1 MLIRIRISD
10 PLQKGGWEIYEICGN
25 RMKTNTK
32 IIMAL
37 GVLAAFMMVAVP
49 FVAVSDDASADDTPG
64 IIEADGLK
72 FDFTGEVD
80 YGDYGKLNVSDLGTL
95 SVSYDNT
102 NKTFIFTGDLKKQD
116 LDATDGAFYKMWT
129 GNTEKP
135 YGIAF
140 QITVPSVGDKI
151 EIGLDDKGTITATES
166 REVDQF
172 LLYLTGDILK
182 AENVLKYTLDSTG
195 GGSASVEYTFDL
207 SKVKTEES
215 VAKVTDKDGELVAY
229 CADFITA
236 VELATNDQTVTLLK
250 NADVTGDVTVS
261 NVITIDLNKNKVFF
275 NKARLTVNGELTLT
289 NGTFESKAPVKE
301 PVAISV
307 MGESSKIAKLTLEN
321 VEIISAEAKSSGEY
335 SGYGI
340 FAAKYSTVTVNEGT
354 KITADY
360 AAISGNGTTD
370 ASSPN
375 YGHDANIIINGG
387 TFESRKATCI
397 YFPNTSTLI
406 VRGGTFTGASGFEIR
421 AGTNVNIS
429 GATINVENGGA
440 LSNASSTSISG
451 SGSFYSPLGAAFAI
465 VCSENYCKN
474 GDVNVTI
481 GKNTLNLADDC
492 YPLYIGNAI
501 SGEGTYLKPVHVSS
515 SPVATGKESM
525 TINYNLNESENF
537 TIVQSTGKMPSM
549 LIDKDGKIVAC
560 SDKITGLSGTITLD
574 TDKDVTLSNLG
585 DDITVKGKVK
595 ALTIIGSGD
604 ESVSIELDSA
614 KTLCISNVKDVTVDG
629 GTFTTDSYV
638 KDNDGESVVNISN
651 VKEKVSVKNVTII
664 AKEDVKGQG
673 ISIMN
678 CDKVKQIVVSDNKIY
693 NAGHHSIMI
702 GSVFKELETLDITNN
717 TFSGWG
723 CNVEYSSAIHMFGE
737 ADSSVKAAISNN
749 TFTCKMEDSSR
760 LGKIISIGYQNGNN
774 VGDSMGAFNNPVL
787 FTKNVVNGK
796 ATDDF
801 SLVVEKDATTYVDFG
816 TKYAG
821 KAISSVGQ
829 NGINHKAISYGDFTI
844 VSTDGKMMDIGEEG
858 SIVINGTV
866 TCEGIIKITDTKKIV
881 AKPGTLIMMPGS
893 ELKVVNDGSTV
904 DVIGTNG
911 GVNVKS
917 GSISINTIGSDAN
930 VGFGAVIDGVSEV
943 KALSVWENDKLIVN
957 KDAELKVTG
966 VLNVFQTEKLIVNGK
981 ITITGDGK
989 LTVKDQSIVGKDS
1002 AFVLDSGASVAI
1014 NTNANG
1020 GYDAILS
1027 GKATSTGY
1035 TIKAKDTL
1043 TIANGAELK
1052 MTGDLTIIGKLIVD
1066 GTLDLGRSKLIL
1078 EDTTTVDV
1086 KGKITGGEIDITNI
1100 AKGVKCI
1107 TVNVNGVL
1115 NTTVDGTVA
1124 GGANSIIVLN
1134 NIVAGANGITVKKGS
1149 VIVDGIIKTGD
1160 VTIPAGS
1167 TSFVYGTLESGSTLT
1182 IEPTAS
1188 VNPETTGHSGT
1199 LVVESGA
1206 SVVSEGAI
1214 VSVIYKAGSSYNGEE
1229 FSKDTKITPS
1239 GEVKVSIRIYL
1250 NYDSNKLMVSAHY
1263 VDAFAGDKYGD
1274 LLSDVYVEGVNKRI
1288 TFTGW
1293 YNTLNEKIVSGAI
1306 VPDVTED
1313 IILSA
1318 HFDEVAKQI
1327 PAKVDSDNGNDV
1339 NDYSLVIAI
1348 IVLVASLGFLA
1359 YVIKKR

>member
-95 SVSYDNT
+95 SVSYDD
-102 NKTFIFTGDLKKQD
+102 KSRTFIFTGDLTKQD
-116 LDATDGAFYKMWT
+116 LGATDGAFYKMWT
-129 GNTEKP
+129 GNTKKP

-140 QITVPSVGDKI
+140 QITVPGVGD
-151 EIGLDDKGTITATES
+151 EIKVGLNDKGTITAEED

-182 AENVLKYTLDSTG
+182 ADNVLEYTPASAG
-195 GGSASVEYTFDL
+195 GGSASVKYAFDL
-207 SKVKTEES
+207 SKVKTGES

-229 CADFITA
+229 YADFKTA
-236 VELATNDQTVTLLK
+236 VESATDGQTVTLLK
-250 NADVTGDVTVS
+250 NANVTEGVTVS
-261 NVITIDLNKNKVFF
+261 NVIKIDLNKNKVFF
-275 NKARLTVNGELTLT
+275 DRVSLIVYGKLTLT

-301 PVAISV
+301 SVAIYV
-307 MGESSKIAKLTLEN
+307 RGSSSTSEASLTLGD
-321 VEIISAEAKSSGEY
+321 VKIISAGANNESGF

-340 FAAKYSTVTVNEGT
+340 YAGAFSTVTVNEGT
-354 KITADY
+354 TIIADY
-360 AAISGNGTTD
+360 AAISGNGTDD
-370 ASSPN
+370 ASDPN

-406 VRGGTFTGASGFEIR
+406 VKGGTFTGASGFEIR
-421 AGTNVNIS
+421 AGTDVNIS
-429 GATINVENGGA
+429 GATINVKNGGT
-440 LSNASSTSISG
+440 LSNASPTSIGG
-451 SGSFYSPLGAAFAI
+451 SGSYYSPLGAAFAI

-474 GDVNVTI
+474 GNVNVTI

-492 YPLYIGNAI
+492 YSLYIGNAI
-501 SGEGTYLKPVHVSS
+501 SDEGTYLKPVHVSS
-515 SPVATGKESM
+515 SPVATGKKSM
-525 TINYNLNESENF
+525 IINYNLNESENF
-537 TIVQSTGKMPSM
+537 TIVQSTGGSKMPSM

-560 SDKITGLSGTITLD
+560 SDKITGLSGTITLV
-574 TDKDVTLSNLG
+574 TDKDVTLSNLE
-585 DDITVKGKVK
+585 DDITVKGKVG
-595 ALTIIGSGD
+595 ALTIAGSGN
-604 ESVSIELDSA
+604 ESVSVELDSA
-614 KTLCISNVKDVTVDG
+614 KTLCISNVNDVTVVG
-629 GTFTTDSYV
+629 GTFTTNSYV
-638 KDNDGESVVNISN
+638 KVNGGESVVNISN
-651 VKEKVSVKNVTII
+651 VKETVSVKNVTIN
-664 AKEDVKGQG
+664 ANGNVKGQG

-678 CDKVKQIVVSDNKIY
+678 CTEVKRIVISDNKIY
-693 NAGHHSIMI
+693 DAGHHSIMI
-702 GSVFKELETLDITNN
+702 GSVFAELKTLNITNN
-717 TFSGWG
+717 IFSEWG
-723 CNVEYSSAIHMFGE
+723 CNVEYSSAIHMFGKGG
-737 ADSSVKAAISNN
+737 SSVVATISNN
-749 TFTCKMEDSSR
+749 TFGCVMKDSSR
-760 LGKIISIGYQNGNN
+760 LGKIISIGYQNGNED
-774 VGDSMGAFNNPVL
+774 GDSMGAFKNPVL

-801 SLVVEKDATTYVDFG
+801 NLVVESGATTYLDFG

-821 KAISSVGQ
+821 KAIGDTRQ
-829 NGINHKAISYGDFTI
+829 GGINHKAISYGNFTI
-844 VSTDGKMMDIGEEG
+844 EDGKMMDIGEKG

-866 TCEGIIKITDTKKIV
+866 TCEGIINTTATDKLDIKG
-881 AKPGTLIMMPGS
+881 KLIM
-893 ELKVVNDGSTV
+893 EAGSTLAV
-904 DVIGTNG
+904 GSANIIGTDAFNITEG
-911 GVNVKS
+911 RLA
-917 GSISINTIGSDAN
+917 ISTNEDKGFDA
-930 VGFGAVIDGVSEV
+930 
-943 KALSVWENDKLIVN
+943 
-957 KDAELKVTG
+957 
-966 VLNVFQTEKLIVNGK
+966 VLYGT
-981 ITITGDGK
+981 
-989 LTVKDQSIVGKDS
+989 
-1002 AFVLDSGASVAI
+1002 
-1014 NTNANG
+1014 
-1020 GYDAILS
+1020 
-1027 GKATSTGY
+1027 ATSKDLDIWT
-1035 TIKAKDTL
+1035 KDTL
-1043 TIANGAELK
+1043 TVDKGAELK
-1052 MTGDLTIIGKLIVD
+1052 MTGILKNAGKVIVDGKLILD
-1066 GTLDLGRSKLIL
+1066 GTNKLLMMNNGI
-1078 EDTTTVDV
+1078 TTVN
-1086 KGKITGGEIDITNI
+1086 GIITGGEVDITNI

-1115 NTTVDGTVA
+1115 NTTVDGTVKE
-1124 GGANSIIVLN
+1124 GTKDIKSIVVLDN
-1134 NIVAGANGITVKKGS
+1134 VIAGANGITVKKGS

-1167 TSFVYGTLESGSTLT
+1167 TSFVYGTLESGSKLKV
-1182 IEPTAS
+1182 EPGAS
-1188 VNPETTGHSGT
+1188 VNTGGTGT
-1199 LVVESGA
+1199 LVIESGA
-1206 SVVSEGAI
+1206 EVEAEGAI
-1214 VSVIYKAGSSYNGEE
+1214 VSVIYKAGSKLNDVAFE
-1229 FSKDTKITPS
+1229 KDTKYTS
-1239 GEVKVSIRIYL
+1239 DGEVKVSIKIYL

-1348 IVLVASLGFLA
+1348 IVLVASIGFLA
-1359 YVIKKR
+1359 CVIKKR